1 MSRVVVYRTMA
12 RKTKKDESVVVYNYI
27 IYAKDKVKTFP
38 NGLLGPIDLHK
49 YHFLLQN
56 GREIL
61 EETLPSNID
70 PIAYYEDSL
79 QSQEMVVRKSW
90 KDGSTIYIEIDG
102 EATHL
107 ESFTQ
112 YYELSTDADED
123 TLAWK
128 TYWIPCNAGTI
139 KECLGLMV
147 CAATEH
153 LGKNL
158 VLSQILEKIMVPYT
172 QVETP

>member
-1 MSRVVVYRTMA
+1 MSHIVLFRSMV
-12 RKTKKDESVVVYNYI
+12 RKSKKDESVVAVYNYV

-56 GREIL
+56 GKHIL

-70 PIAYYEDSL
+70 PIAYYEESL

-90 KDGSTIYIEIDG
+90 KDGNIIYMEIDG
-102 EATHL
+102 DATNIA
-107 ESFTQ
+107 SFTQ
-112 YYELSTDADED
+112 DYELTQEDDD

-128 TYWIPCNAGTI
+128 TYWIPCNAGTT

-147 CAATEH
+147 CASTEN
-153 LGKNL
+153 LGCNMF
-158 VLSQILEKIMVPYT
+158 LSQILEKVMTPYT
-172 QVETP
+172 YVETP